1 MLVEML
7 YRSEQGREASQAPN
21 LVSLWLTLLVLVYQ
35 IIEFLL
41 AWLALIEEKKSHPKV
56 ALEYDL
62 KEESERLE
70 EHRGVGGAV
79 R

>member
-1 MLVEML
+1 MVH
-7 YRSEQGREASQAPN
+7 RSDQGREASQLLN
-21 LVSLWLTLLVLVYQ
+21 LVLPGFTLSVQVYQ
-35 IIEFLL
+35 ATETLS

-70 EHRGVGGAV
+70 EHRGVAGAV
-79 R
+79 

>member
-7 YRSEQGREASQAPN
+7 YRSEQGRVASQRLN
-21 LVSLWLTLLVLVYQ
+21 LVLPGLRLLVLVYQ

-70 EHRGVGGAV
+70 EHRGVACAV
-79 R
+79 